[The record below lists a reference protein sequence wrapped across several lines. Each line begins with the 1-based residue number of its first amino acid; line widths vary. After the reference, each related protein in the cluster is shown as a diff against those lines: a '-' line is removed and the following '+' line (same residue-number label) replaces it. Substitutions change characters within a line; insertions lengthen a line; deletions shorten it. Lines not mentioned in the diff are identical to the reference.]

1 MQHDATGAARPQPN
15 TIPAAPHEAWLL
27 PDDPGSFIGERARG
41 TVRGAMSLTA
51 ETTVRRR
58 INIDGRFLN
67 VS

>member
-1 MQHDATGAARPQPN
+1 MQHDATEDARPQPN
-15 TIPAAPHEAWLL
+15 TIPAAPPWLL

-51 ETTVRRR
+51 KTTTQRR
-58 INIDGRFLN
+58 INVDGRFLN